1 MTDTSFEKML
11 HDTFADAELPESL
24 SEENVL
30 AALQNVEPVRTVYG
44 KKRYIAA
51 AAAVV
56 VLIGLSSVLL
66 SFGLFSR
73 KGEAE
78 LYAPASADEFV
89 EYSEA
94 NPATSPEPN
103 LVTNGS
109 VPADEPKE
117 AFSGS
122 GSTDSAVKD
131 SNSASQKEFLYDEE
145 IIIQKGTSK
154 DVELAFEFGNG
165 TEICYYDAAGSR
177 TENPCCSVTVS
188 EGTCKIN
195 GIAVGETIIEFSNG
209 TDTCTIKV
217 TVSEGSF

>member
-24 SEENVL
+24 SEKNVL

-44 KKRYIAA
+44 IKRYIAA

-66 SFGLFSR
+66 SSGLFSR
-73 KGEAE
+73 KGGTG

-94 NPATSPEPN
+94 SPAPSPEPN

-122 GSTDSAVKD
+122 DSSDSAVY
-131 SNSASQKEFLYDEE
+131 SASQDGLRYDEE
-145 IIIQKGTSK
+145 IIIQKGTSI

-165 TEICYYDAAGSR
+165 TEICYYDAAGSS

-188 EGTCKIN
+188 DGTCKIN